1 MKRCSNSTEMYAKA
15 NGDKYNGD
23 GRRGGGIF
31 LPWMFGLY
39 DSMPAMT
46 NRLTDRISMATKTA
60 ISAHM
65 PSLVPAPEGLYPEYD
80 KRSTAISP
88 IAPNIH
94 NPYRR
99 KYPEPLV
106 NALRGLLRCQAH
118 KYNQGMRNSIEYT
131 APAIA

>member
-1 MKRCSNSTEMYAKA
+1 MNKSNNSMEMYAKA

-23 GRRGGGIF
+23 GRRSGGI
-31 LPWMFGLY
+31 LPPWMFGLY

-65 PSLVPAPEGLYPEYD
+65 PSLVPAPEGLYPEWV

-118 KYNQGMRNSIEYT
+118 K
-131 APAIA
+131 